1 LARKPQR
8 FLLRGAFLF
17 GTGGGGAA
25 RIGRPRIASHAACRE
40 QVEQDVVAPLINCP
54 IRGCQAKRIAGVHIG
69 PAIDRITSRR
79 KVATGD
85 GVKQRRR
92 WGKIGVFIRR
102 NGFWRAARGE
112 PWQGGRAR
120 RPGTWLTGRCG
131 KLRAGG
137 ADIRD
142 QQGHYSQ
149 GEQAERNL
157 PRGFSAPD
165 GRRRQ
170 LYP

>member
-1 LARKPQR
+1 
-8 FLLRGAFLF
+8 
-17 GTGGGGAA
+17 
-25 RIGRPRIASHAACRE
+25 
-40 QVEQDVVAPLINCP
+40 
-54 IRGCQAKRIAGVHIG
+54 
-69 PAIDRITSRR
+69 
-79 KVATGD
+79 
-85 GVKQRRR
+85 
-92 WGKIGVFIRR
+92 
-102 NGFWRAARGE
+102 
-112 PWQGGRAR
+112 
-120 RPGTWLTGRCG
+120 
-131 KLRAGG
+131 LRAGG